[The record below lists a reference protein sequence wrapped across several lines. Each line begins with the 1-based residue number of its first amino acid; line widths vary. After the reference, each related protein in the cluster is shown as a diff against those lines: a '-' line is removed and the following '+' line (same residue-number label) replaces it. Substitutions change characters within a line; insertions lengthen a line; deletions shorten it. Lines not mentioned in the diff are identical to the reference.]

1 MPVLPTRVDPRVTKG
16 QVLAILEAM
25 KMEHEVRVSDDGI
38 VRAVPVEP
46 GQQVNAGDVLVVVAA
61 WITLNQPERR
71 NARGAD
77 LVDGLRRHLAT
88 ALADSEVRTVV
99 LAGAGAAF
107 CPGADLKSGGYFPSS
122 ESGGTRCT

>member
-1 MPVLPTRVDPRVTKG
+1 MTKG

-46 GQQVNAGDVLVVVAA
+46 GQQVNAGDILVVVAA
-61 WITLNQPERR
+61 C
-71 NARGAD
+71 
-77 LVDGLRRHLAT
+77 LRRHLAT

-107 CPGADLKSGGYFPSS
+107 CAGADLKSGGYFPSS
-122 ESGGTRCT
+122 ESGGAPCT

>member
-1 MPVLPTRVDPRVTKG
+1 MTKG
-16 QVLAILEAM
+16 QALAILEAM

-46 GQQVNAGDVLVVVAA
+46 GQQVNAGDVLAA

-88 ALADSEVRTVV
+88 SLADSEVRTVV
-99 LAGAGAAF
+99 RAGAGAAF
-107 CPGADLKSGGYFPSS
+107 CAGADLKSGGYFPSS
-122 ESGGTRCT
+122 ESGGAPCT